1 MYAYG
6 RLFTVCTVQYSTVQY
21 IQYCTYSTVLY
32 STQVAL
38 TPKSVPHVNVVFGAI
53 LSDSFSKLKTPKV

>member
-6 RLFTVCTVQYSTVQY
+6 RLFTVCTVYTVQYSTVQY
-21 IQYCTYSTVLY
+21 IQYCTY